1 MGANFPIVLDDSDV
15 SDKLFGVKATPTN
28 MLIDRTGKI
37 FFTNIG
43 YGPGGEKALVAQ
55 VEYLLQRS

>member
-1 MGANFPIVLDDSDV
+1 VLDDADV
-15 SDKLFGVKATPTN
+15 SEKLFGVTATPTN
-28 MLIDRTGKI
+28 LLIDRGGKI

-43 YGPGGEKALVAQ
+43 FAPGGEKNLAAQ